1 MREIKN
7 TQYQHGVKSIFRLE
21 VLHGKYQGIYTIK
34 EPDGFSET
42 NIIIDVN
49 DTYFNID
56 NFIFGESSKIKF
68 LEYQDP
74 STFALI
80 KNVYDEQGGDGQ
92 IIFRWLISNNGVER
106 DILENG
112 FEINLNKFKITYE
125 KSGRS
130 IDSEIKKREAQ
141 NKFFTR
147 EDTTIDL
154 FATKNIDE
162 NPISPVETKD
172 FLFKEGDAHLTNR
185 WYMSAEYHQGQNLLQ
200 QERQLN
206 KGKYSIKWH
215 EDYKQR
221 VFDRDYNVKIF
232 PIFMKEPNTEFGEV
246 SDSFATKTPV
256 GVVASKTGLKHPI
269 FYFIAKSSFNSNMF
283 TSKVTLSNVKVE
295 VSNLEVRASAMDYET
310 KKKVPLRFSLCALT
324 SKGERVLKSS
334 IPMRDN
340 REYHEMLIKNEVF
353 YVGDIPA
360 NSGISLY
367 FKIDDEDLKFSVIN
381 ILYYQAEF
389 LLMKTTASVEAFV
402 EVENPANKAR
412 GITLFNAINKIA
424 ENYTDKRISL
434 RSSAL
439 GKGGIWE
446 NQIVATGLFLRGV
459 AQNFLGKEKVNTSFK
474 SLFFDGAHPLLALG
488 YDVQDDRLIVEDIPY
503 FFKDYRSYDLTDKP
517 FVQENF
523 VLENDVDIAYN
534 TLVFGTKKYSTKKK
548 GDLLNFNTKMEC
560 STPIKSIKKKF
571 DKTTDFITDEYK
583 ISDLLTDKANHT
595 NDNDDDLIIL
605 DTIHR
610 DSYTDTS
617 TLKSLSHENK
627 NGYLVLI
634 SPNIGWDTLPIQKG
648 DMITII
654 EGLNLGTWEVRE
666 EPRLNRLILNK
677 TANIETGNVMTKIS
691 YNLTSITKNR
701 AATREDGFV
710 IADNIRNKNATSNL
724 IHNPKYQLNRWF
736 SYFGGGLSKK
746 DLGENIVVSSYK
758 NNGNVIVEADSNV
771 LPMQIIGRETLKDP
785 ISIAKL
791 QQGNRVLF
799 SGQKIEITLAYV
811 SFEEFYQL
819 YTRWRYGRDT
829 LTGQEVPSRGYIDV
843 KVGKEI
849 ISIYPLGSN
858 AFEYQRKYREL
869 TIKGRVKYAG

>member
-172 FLFKEGDAHLTNR
+172 FLFKQGDTTLRSA
-185 WYMSAEYHQGQNLLQ
+185 WFMSGEYQRGYNFLNVRNFEITGDTGVV
-200 QERQLN
+200 ERGELP
-206 KGKYSIKWH
+206 
-215 EDYKQR
+215 
-221 VFDRDYNVKIF
+221 VIF
-232 PIFMKEPNTEFGEV
+232 PKFLREAGSQVGEEHESFKGGILEVLRLPKEL
-246 SDSFATKTPV
+246 SFIMENSIGKML
-256 GVVASKTGLKHPI
+256 VAQNDIS
-269 FYFIAKSSFNSNMF
+269 
-283 TSKVTLSNVKVE
+283 VTIE
-295 VSNLEVRASAMDYET
+295 VSNLEVRASISET
-310 KKKVPLRFSLCALT
+310 EVIMGRREGIESERIALAFSLCYFIKQDNQPT
-324 SKGERVLKSS
+324 KSGVIQRS
-334 IPMRDN
+334 VEAKDN
-340 REYHEMLIKNEVF
+340 PKYHEINIKNKKHIHTIDLPAGAELRLGFVF
-353 YVGDIPA
+353 D
-360 NSGISLY
+360 
-367 FKIDDEDLKFSVIN
+367 N
-381 ILYYQAEF
+381 IHGRYTAKNFMRFNPEF
-389 LLMKTTASVEAFV
+389 LLMKTTTSIEAFV

-503 FFKDYRSYDLTDKP
+503 FFKDYKSYDLTDKP

-534 TLVFGTKKYSTKKK
+534 TLVFGTKKYSTKNK

-571 DKTTDFITDEYK
+571 AKTTDFITDEYK
-583 ISDLLTDKANHT
+583 ISELITDKANHT

-605 DTIHR
+605 DTIQK
-610 DSYTDTS
+610 DEYTDVATFQS
-617 TLKSLSHENK
+617 IYHENRD
-627 NGYLVLI
+627 GVLTLI
-634 SPNIGWDTLPIQKG
+634 STNVAWDTLPIKVG
-648 DMITII
+648 DKVTVI
-654 EGLNLGTWEVRE
+654 EGLNKGVWAVKYP
-666 EPRLNRLILNK
+666 PRLNRLVLDK

-771 LPMQIIGRETLKDP
+771 LPMQLIGRETLKDP

-858 AFEYQRKYREL
+858 AFDYQRKYREL
-869 TIKGRVKYAG
+869 TIKGRVKRVG